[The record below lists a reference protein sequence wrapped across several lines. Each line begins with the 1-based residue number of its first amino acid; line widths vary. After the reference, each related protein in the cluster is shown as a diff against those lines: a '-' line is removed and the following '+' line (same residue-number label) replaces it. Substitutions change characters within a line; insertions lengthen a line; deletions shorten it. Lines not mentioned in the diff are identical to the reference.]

1 MLKFQKLPL
10 LFVSILYNQS
20 PLLAFDYKFSGVAES
35 FSKVGFNHSKLNS
48 KEGIFPTATFVT
60 ATIKLQ
66 VDSNLLPKS
75 IEKHRLKIGV
85 GGILGALAYDSTKT
99 LIDQATHQ
107 VYGSELFF
115 FIGRWWGYLGNAPW
129 KDSRIESDAHTR
141 NYVLYNSYLFYSYGD
156 KFHLKLGRYLSNMDF
171 MSGYT
176 EGFEVEYKIKPK
188 VSLKWFSSFGRALA
202 AGQWIRDWYAP
213 IVTEDDRKDVN
224 DGIHAVQLY
233 FSSKHVKATPFFYFS
248 PKTYEAPRIKIH
260 IDSNPKFIGLG
271 LRSQTLINVIF
282 PVYAKDLYDVYWRN
296 SKIGEWGSSLLI
308 HQRFDCNEFNFGFGY
323 YQNFGNANA
332 RIGWYGNPIPFDIR
346 SNSIYGL
353 VFSNAVTADS
363 VSGYVFGGGVYRG
376 FLWGILGRYTY
387 ATRASE
393 RSINLNLGYKWGSF
407 ASVDVNLQ
415 YYAVSMHTGYKVND
429 LTSPFDKAFKANTQD
444 RSNLIV
450 SLKFFF

>member
-1 MLKFQKLPL
+1 MLKFQKLSL

-35 FSKVGFNHSKLNS
+35 VSKVGFNHSKLNS

-66 VDSNLLPKS
+66 VDSNLLPKN
-75 IEKHRLKIGV
+75 IEKHSLKIGV

-107 VYGSELFF
+107 IYGSELFYM
-115 FIGRWWGYLGNAPW
+115 IGRWWGFLGNAPW
-129 KDSRIESDAHTR
+129 KDSIIESDAHTR

-171 MSGYT
+171 MSSYT
-176 EGFEVEYKIKPK
+176 QGFELDYKINSKIA
-188 VSLKWFSSFGRALA
+188 LKWFSSFGRALA
-202 AGQWIRDWYAP
+202 FGQWIRDWYAP
-213 IVTEDDRKDVN
+213 IVTEDGRKEVD
-224 DGIHAVQLY
+224 DGIHAAQLY
-233 FSSKHVKATPFFYFS
+233 FSSKRVQVMPFAYFS
-248 PKTYEAPRIKIH
+248 PKIYGAPGVKIH
-260 IDSNPKFIGLG
+260 IDSNPKFKGLG
-271 LRSQTLINVIF
+271 LRAQTTINVIF

-296 SKIGEWGSSLLI
+296 SKIGEWGASLLI
-308 HQRFDCNEFNFGFGY
+308 HQRFDYNEFNFGFGY

-332 RIGWYGNPIPFDIR
+332 RIGWYGNPIPLNYR
-346 SNSIYGL
+346 NNSVYGG
-353 VFSNAVTADS
+353 VFSNVITADA

-407 ASVDVNLQ
+407 ASVDVNLE
-415 YYAVSMHTGYKVND
+415 YYVVSMHNGYRLDYLTG
-429 LTSPFDKAFKANTQD
+429 PFNKAFKADAQD
-444 RSNLIV
+444 RSNLMASV
-450 SLKFFF
+450 KFFF